1 LSGHTHDGQLWPNK
15 YILKAM
21 HGFSSGI
28 GLFDGMP
35 LVVSPGL
42 GTWGPP
48 VRVGNRPEILDLT
61 LKFGRPEPEIF

>member
-1 LSGHTHDGQLWPNK
+1 
-15 YILKAM
+15 
-21 HGFSSGI
+21 
-28 GLFDGMP
+28 MP

-61 LKFGRPEPEIF
+61 LKFDRPEPEIF